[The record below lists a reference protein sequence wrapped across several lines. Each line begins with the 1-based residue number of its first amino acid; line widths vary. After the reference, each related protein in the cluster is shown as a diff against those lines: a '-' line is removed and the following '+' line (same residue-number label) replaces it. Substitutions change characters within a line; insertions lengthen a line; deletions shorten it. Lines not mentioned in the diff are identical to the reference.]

1 MKLLATA
8 YYHLIIQIISV
19 IMGGV
24 DVRQIKE
31 ENVIAGKKLKEY
43 RKQTGL
49 SIFKVGRQIAVS
61 GSYVSQVENG
71 KRPASDAMLV
81 AMAELYG
88 VDKKEL
94 FDLYK
99 KMPNDEITTI
109 MQHPELRQLFLDVT
123 NDKKFN
129 PEKLSKIIE
138 EFKLMANHYNDK
150 GD

>member
-1 MKLLATA
+1 
-8 YYHLIIQIISV
+8 
-19 IMGGV
+19 MGGV

-31 ENVIAGKKLKEY
+31 ENVIAGEKLKEY

-49 SIFKVGRQIAVS
+49 SIFKVGRQIGVS

-94 FDLYK
+94 FNLYK

-138 EFKLMANHYNDK
+138 EFKLMANHYNDT